1 MKYILKSILVGLICC
16 GSMLLVWATEEEAK
30 AAAQKVRE
38 QLKELGFQVRD
49 TYLVGMLD
57 NSESTVFSRTFYQD
71 NEYVLVVSG
80 CSRTKDIDL
89 YVFDDDG
96 HLIDQDSDAAPTAVN
111 TFTANYTGTYYIK
124 LVMYDA
130 TSDNVYWA
138 FQYGYR

>member
-1 MKYILKSILVGLICC
+1 MKRFLKSLLLGLLFSGTILLA
-16 GSMLLVWATEEEAK
+16 LATEEEAK

-49 TYLVGMLD
+49 TYLTGVLD
-57 NSESTVFSRTFYQD
+57 NGESTVFSRTFYQD

-80 CSRTKDIDL
+80 CNFTRDIDL

-111 TFTANYTGTYYIK
+111 TFKASYTGTYYIK

-130 TSDNVYWA
+130 SSDNVHWA